1 MAGQLWG
8 DVSFIGLMP
17 DEGGLQ
23 FDIEHIADNA
33 KFGLDR
39 NNHLA
44 HLLIIGRN
52 RRAGRL
58 FELTA

>member
-1 MAGQLWG
+1 
-8 DVSFIGLMP
+8 MP

-33 KFGLDR
+33 KFALDR